1 MLRKLML
8 WVVAGL
14 IMAWSG
20 VVWAAAEP
28 AKVAVFP
35 FDVFSREPL
44 DQMRQGLQDMLIK
57 KLKAEG
63 LSVLEAAEVNR
74 ALVQS
79 GKPLDLT
86 LARNLAGQLGAEYA
100 VYGSLTKIG
109 ANVSLDAKL
118 LDVLGMRR
126 PQSVF
131 AEGSGMEALQGLTDR
146 MARELGTL
154 AAGREL
160 VAAVEVRGNKRIEAE
175 AIKAVMQTKAG
186 SPYAP
191 LRLDEDLRA
200 VWKMGYFED
209 VRFETADSAQGKVVT
224 VVLKEKPTLRELNI
238 TGNKALDDKD
248 LRDQLGLKPFGVF
261 RPEAVKEAEEKIVK
275 LYHDKGYY
283 DAKVSSEVGTTPSG
297 DPSVT
302 FKIDEGKKVFIK
314 TIDFSGNKS
323 FPAKDLRETM
333 TTTGSGWF
341 TWLTETNVLER
352 SKLDQDLEKL
362 TDFYYNN
369 GYMNARV
376 GEPNVTRGPDGL
388 VITIPVEEGPRF
400 KISGVSITGEMIIPQ
415 ADLAKSLKSKPG
427 EWFNRDALRADI
439 AQMSNLYADQG
450 FAYVDVRPQI
460 QQDQEKHTVAVDF
473 NIKKGDKVYF
483 ERIIITGNTHTR
495 DNVIRRELGVA
506 EGDLFSG
513 TALRD
518 GNMRLH
524 RLNFFED
531 VNISTTKGTTPD
543 RMDLKIDVKEKR
555 TGQFSIGAG
564 YSTVDKVMLMGRVA
578 ESNLFGRGQQLEF
591 RGQIGGVS
599 NRYTISFTEP
609 WLFDKPVSAGVDLY
623 DWDREYYTYS
633 KEAVG
638 GRLRLGWPTPWR
650 AVRLYTYYTYE
661 VANIYDIQDNAALI
675 IRDQKGE
682 HTTSAV
688 RGILRRDT
696 RDNSFNT
703 TRGSDNSIS
712 VEYAGDP
719 IGGTNAFIKVLG
731 DSGWYFPL
739 WWEHVFVL
747 HGRIGWLTGHE
758 GGDLPIYEKFF
769 LGGIN
774 TLRGFDYQSVSP
786 RDAATN
792 DRIGGERMALVN
804 VEYRF
809 PLLAKAGLV
818 GVVFYDT
825 GNSWSQED
833 GYKLG
838 DLRKSVGGG
847 IRWYS
852 PMGPLRLEYGYV
864 LDPKDDD
871 SQSNWEFTIG
881 SIF

>member
-1 MLRKLML
+1 MIKKLML
-8 WVVAGL
+8 WVLAGL
-14 IMAWSG
+14 LWAGSG
-20 VVWAAAEP
+20 VGWAAEP

-44 DQMRQGLQDMLIK
+44 DQMRQGLQEMLIK
-57 KLKAEG
+57 KLKTEG
-63 LSVLEAAEVNR
+63 VSVLDAGEVNK
-74 ALVQS
+74 ALAQA

-86 LARNLAGQLGAEYA
+86 LARNLAGKLGAEYA
-100 VYGSLTKIG
+100 IYGSLTKIG
-109 ANVSLDAKL
+109 NNVSLDAKL

-131 AEGSGMEALQGLTDR
+131 AEGAGMDALQGLTDR
-146 MARELGTL
+146 LARELGTL
-154 AAGREL
+154 AAGREQ
-160 VAAVEVRGNKRIEAE
+160 VATVEVQGNKRIEAE
-175 AIKAVMQTKAG
+175 AVKAVMQTKAG
-186 SPYAP
+186 GPYAP
-191 LRLDEDLRA
+191 VRLDEDLRA
-200 VWKMGYFED
+200 VWKMGYFDD
-209 VRFETADSAQGKVVT
+209 VRMETKDTGQGKVVT
-224 VVLKEKPTLRELNI
+224 VVVKEKPTIRELNLV
-238 TGNKALDDKD
+238 GNKAIDEKD
-248 LRDQLGLKPFGVF
+248 LRDQIGIKPFAVF
-261 RPEAVKEAEEKIVK
+261 KPEAVKEAEEKIVK

-283 DAKVSSEVGTTPSG
+283 DVKVASTVGTTPSG

-302 FKIDEGKKVFIK
+302 FNIEEGKKVFIK
-314 TIDFSGNKS
+314 TITFTGNKAFS
-323 FPAKDLRETM
+323 VKELKEAM
-333 TTTGSGWF
+333 STTESGWF
-341 TWLTETNVLER
+341 TWLTESNILER
-352 SKLDQDLEKL
+352 NKLDQDLEKL
-362 TDFYYNN
+362 TDFYYNH

-376 GEPNVTRGPDGL
+376 GEPSVTRGPDGL
-388 VITIPVEEGPRF
+388 VVSIPVEEGPRF
-400 KISGVSITGEMIIPQ
+400 KVSDVALTGEMIKPQ
-415 ADLAKSLKSKPG
+415 AELAQAMKTKPG
-427 EWFNRDALRADI
+427 EWFNRDQLRADI
-439 AQMSNLYADQG
+439 AYLNGLYADQG

-460 QQDQEKHTVAVDF
+460 QQDQQKQTVSISF
-473 NIKKGDKVYF
+473 SIKKGDKVYF
-483 ERIIITGNTHTR
+483 ERILITGNTHTR

-513 TALRD
+513 SALRQ

-524 RLNFFED
+524 RLNYFED
-531 VNISTTKGTTPD
+531 VHISTTKGSAPD

-609 WLFDKPVSAGVDLY
+609 WLFDKPVSFGVDLY
-623 DWDREYYTYS
+623 DWDREYFTYS
-633 KEAVG
+633 KEALG
-638 GRLRLGWPTPWR
+638 GRIRLGWPTPLP
-650 AVRLYTYYTYE
+650 ATRLYTYYTYE
-661 VANIYDIQDNAALI
+661 VANIYDIQNNAARI
-675 IRDQKGE
+675 IRDQEGE
-682 HTTSAV
+682 HTTSSL

-696 RDNSFNT
+696 RDHVFNP

-712 VEYAGDP
+712 VEYAGGP
-719 IGGTNAFIKVLG
+719 LGGTNAFTKVIG
-731 DSGWYFPL
+731 DTGWYFPL

-747 HGRIGWLTGHE
+747 HGRMGWMAGHS

-786 RDAATN
+786 RDPATN
-792 DRIGGERMALVN
+792 DRIGGERMALAN

-825 GNSWSQED
+825 GNVWTED
-833 GYKLG
+833 QGYEFS
-838 DLRKSVGGG
+838 DLRSSVGGG

-864 LDPKDDD
+864 LDPKPDD

>member
-44 DQMRQGLQDMLIK
+44 EQMRQGLQDMLIK

-63 LSVLEAAEVNR
+63 LAVLDAAEVNR
-74 ALVQS
+74 ALAQS

-175 AIKAVMQTKAG
+175 AVKAVMKTKAG

-209 VRFETADSAQGKVVT
+209 VRFETADTPQGKVVT

-238 TGNKALDDKD
+238 TGNKAIEDKD
-248 LRDQLGLKPFGVF
+248 LRDQLGLKPFAVF

-283 DAKVSSEVGTTPSG
+283 DVKVTSEVGTTPTG
-297 DPSVT
+297 EPAVN

-314 TIDFSGNKS
+314 TIDFTGNKS
-323 FPAKDLRETM
+323 FPAKELRETM
-333 TTTGSGWF
+333 STTGSGWF
-341 TWLTETNVLER
+341 TWLTESNVLER

-369 GYMNARV
+369 GYMNAKV

-388 VITIPVEEGPRF
+388 IITIPIEEGPRF
-400 KISGVSITGEMIIPQ
+400 KIGGVSITGEMIIPQ

-460 QQDQEKHTVAVDF
+460 QQDQAKNTVDIEF
-473 NIKKGDKVYF
+473 SIKKGEKVYF

-609 WLFDKPVSAGVDLY
+609 WLFDKPISAGVDLY

-696 RDNSFNT
+696 RDNAFNT

-731 DSGWYFPL
+731 DTGWYFPL

-747 HGRIGWLTGHE
+747 HGRIGWLTGHS

-786 RDAATN
+786 RDPATN
-792 DRIGGERMALVN
+792 DRIGGERMALLN

-809 PLLAKAGLV
+809 PLLTKAGLV